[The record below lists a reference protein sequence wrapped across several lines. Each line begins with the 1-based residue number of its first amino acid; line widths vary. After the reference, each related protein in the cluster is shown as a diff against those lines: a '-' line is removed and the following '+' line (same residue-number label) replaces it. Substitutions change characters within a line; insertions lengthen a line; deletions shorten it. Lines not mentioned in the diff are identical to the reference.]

1 MNLNENQSM
10 NKKLNCLELVEKSN
24 IVLVL
29 KYLVLILNLNKY
41 KQKPITNT
49 IFLGNILARD

>member
-41 KQKPITNT
+41 KQKLITNT